1 MLRDQSATYTTG
13 TNLFVSWDEVEQT
26 IVSFVDYYISGF
38 IPYYKSQNS
47 PLGENRITDLL
58 SFYFNMCTQGFAPF
72 FFEKNP
78 TQPLGYRESDLGV
91 YAKDWNMTPLLPIF
105 EFEAKKLS
113 STSAKQ
119 EYVYGERGGME
130 RFKREI
136 HSPHL
141 PHCGMFGYMFC
152 NNANYWT
159 VKINDWITT
168 LANQSPIKGI
178 DWRGEDELLH
188 YIESV
193 GAVTKLT
200 SKNKRVTQTDIVVFH
215 YLIDLT

>member
-1 MLRDQSATYTTG
+1 MLRDQNITYSTG
-13 TNLFVSWDEVEQT
+13 TSLFVSWNEVEQT
-26 IVSFVDYYISGF
+26 IVSFVDDYISGF
-38 IPYYKSQNS
+38 IQYYKSQNS

-78 TQPLGYRESDLGV
+78 TQLMGYRESDLGV

-113 STSAKQ
+113 PTSANQ

-130 RFKREI
+130 RFKREA

-141 PHCGMFGYMFC
+141 PHCGMLGYMFSY
-152 NNANYWT
+152 NADYWT
-159 VKINDWITT
+159 DKINTWITD
-168 LANQSPIKGI
+168 LASQSPINGI
-178 DWRGEDELLH
+178 DWRGDDELLRP
-188 YIESV
+188 IVSSIT
-193 GAVTKLT
+193 VTKLM
-200 SKNKRVTQTDIVVFH
+200 SKNKRVTKPDIVVFH
-215 YLIDLT
+215 YLLDLV

>member
-1 MLRDQSATYTTG
+1 
-13 TNLFVSWDEVEQT
+13 
-26 IVSFVDYYISGF
+26 
-38 IPYYKSQNS
+38 
-47 PLGENRITDLL
+47 
-58 SFYFNMCTQGFAPF
+58 
-72 FFEKNP
+72 
-78 TQPLGYRESDLGV
+78 
-91 YAKDWNMTPLLPIF
+91 MTPTLPIF

-113 STSAKQ
+113 RTAKNK
-119 EYVYGERGGME
+119 EYVCGERGGIE

-136 HSPHL
+136 HSPRL
-141 PHCGMFGYMFC
+141 PHCGMLGYMFC

-159 VKINDWITT
+159 GKINAWITT
-168 LANQSPIKGI
+168 LADQSPIKGI

-200 SKNKRVTQTDIVVFH
+200 SKNKRVTQTDIVIFH